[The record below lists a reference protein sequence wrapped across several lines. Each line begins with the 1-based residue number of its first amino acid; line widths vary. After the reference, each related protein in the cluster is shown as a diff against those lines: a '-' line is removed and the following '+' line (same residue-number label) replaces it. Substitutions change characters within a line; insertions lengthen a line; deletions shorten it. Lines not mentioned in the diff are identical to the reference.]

1 MSCVW
6 MERAAASA
14 TYLYCQQI
22 RSISDKYFELKNKI
36 CFIDATIQKAY
47 NVFLYLLVILR
58 RDRQSQWAGPQTWRH
73 EKWYVHYK
81 SLSEY
86 STNRNI
92 IESGTELP
100 CEAMMDAVEL
110 RNDIIIIFRYI
121 HKALNSCDRFYC
133 CVVVWAV
140 ILCAGYVDWPY
151 INNFTHN

>member
-1 MSCVW
+1 

-14 TYLYCQQI
+14 TYLYCQQFLY
-22 RSISDKYFELKNKI
+22 ISDKYFELNNKI
-36 CFIDATIQKAY
+36 CFIDATIQNA
-47 NVFLYLLVILR
+47 NNMFLYLLVILR

-110 RNDIIIIFRYI
+110 RNDIIIKIFRYI
-121 HKALNSCDRFYC
+121 HKALELLWQ
-133 CVVVWAV
+133 VLL
-140 ILCAGYVDWPY
+140 LCWSVGCNIVCRLCTLTVY
-151 INNFTHN
+151 